1 MANTRKRSL
10 PAALLFFVI
19 ISAITIIWSGPF
31 LWMVVASFKPQTF
44 GGLEMA
50 SVWPNFVP
58 TFANYELAWSSAEF
72 VVLYINTI
80 IVVFGILI
88 VQLVTITLAAYAF
101 ARLEFPFKT
110 FLFYLFLLQLMIVP
124 PILIVPNLKTLV
136 GMGLSDTLI
145 AVMAPYFASA
155 FGTFL
160 MRQTFKSIPTDFED
174 AAVIDGC
181 NWFQILRYVLLP
193 LAKPALVA
201 FSIVSVV
208 AHWNEFLWPLM
219 VIDSPEKQTL
229 TVGLAS
235 FTRAAE
241 GAADWG
247 LIAAG
252 TMIVMLPLIVGFTLF
267 QKTFVNSFMFSGIK

>member
-1 MANTRKRSL
+1 MSATRQKSL
-10 PAALLFFVI
+10 PAMLLFFGI
-19 ISAITIIWSGPF
+19 ISAVTIIWSGPF
-31 LWMVVASFKPQTF
+31 LWMIVASFKPQTF
-44 GGLEMA
+44 GGLDMA
-50 SVWPNFVP
+50 SVMPNFEP
-58 TFANYELAWSSAEF
+58 TLDNYRMAFMSAEF
-72 VVLYINTI
+72 GTMYLNTL
-80 IVVFGILI
+80 IVTFGTLA
-88 VQLVTITLAAYAF
+88 VQLVTVTLAAYAF
-101 ARLEFPFKT
+101 ARLEFRFKT
-110 FLFYLFLLQLMIVP
+110 TIFYMFLLQLMIVP
-124 PILIVPNLKTLV
+124 PILIVPNLKTIV
-136 GMGLSDTLI
+136 AIGLSDTLV

-155 FGTFL
+155 FGIFL
-160 MRQTFKSIPTDFED
+160 MRQTFKSIPRDFED

-219 VIDSPEKQTL
+219 VIDSPDKMTL

-252 TMIVMLPLIVGFTLF
+252 TMIVMLPLIIAFLLF
-267 QKTFVNSFMFSGIK
+267 QKQFVNSFMFSGIK

>member
-1 MANTRKRSL
+1 MSATRKKSL
-10 PAALLFFVI
+10 PAAITFTVI
-19 ISAITIIWSGPF
+19 ISIVAIVWSGPF
-31 LWMVVASFKPQTF
+31 LWMIIAAFKPQSM

-50 SVWPNFVP
+50 SLWPNFTP
-58 TFANYELAWSSAEF
+58 TMANFQLAWESADF
-72 VVLYINTI
+72 VILYINTL
-80 IVVFGILI
+80 IVVFGTLI
-88 VQLVTITLAAYAF
+88 VQLVTVTLAAYAF

-110 FLFYLFLLQLMIVP
+110 TLFYLFLLQLMIVP
-124 PILIVPNLKTLV
+124 PILIVPNLKTVVAL
-136 GMGLSDTLI
+136 GMSDTLV

-160 MRQTFKSIPTDFED
+160 LRQTFKSIPRDFED

-181 NWFQILRYVLLP
+181 NWFQILRYVLIP
-193 LAKPALVA
+193 LAKPALIA
-201 FSIVSVV
+201 FAIVSVV
-208 AHWNEFLWPLM
+208 SHWNEFLWPLM

-235 FTRAAE
+235 FTRSAE

-252 TMIVMLPLIVGFTLF
+252 TMLVMLPLMVAFFAF
-267 QKTFVNSFMFSGIK
+267 QKQFINSFMFSGIK

>member
-1 MANTRKRSL
+1 MTKGRQKSL
-10 PAALLFFVI
+10 PAALAFFVI
-19 ISAITIIWSGPF
+19 ISVVAIVWSGPF
-31 LWMVVASFKPQTF
+31 LWMIVASFRPQTM
-44 GGLEMA
+44 GGLDMA
-50 SVWPNFVP
+50 SIWPNFKP
-58 TFANYELAWSSAEF
+58 TLANFWLAMESADF
-72 VVLYINTI
+72 VLLYANTL

-124 PILIVPNLKTLV
+124 PILIVPNLKTVV
-136 GMGLSDTLI
+136 GLGLSDTLVG
-145 AVMAPYFASA
+145 VMAPYFASA

-160 MRQTFKSIPTDFED
+160 LRQAFKSIPPDFED

-181 NWFQILRYVLLP
+181 NWFQILRYVLIP

-201 FSIVSVV
+201 FAIVSVV
-208 AHWNEFLWPLM
+208 FHWNEFLWPLM
-219 VIDSPEKQTL
+219 VIDSPENQTL

-235 FTRAAE
+235 FTRSAE

-252 TMIVMLPLIVGFTLF
+252 TLLVMLPLMIAFFIF
-267 QKTFVNSFMFSGIK
+267 QKQFVNSFMFSGIK

>member
-1 MANTRKRSL
+1 MAASNQKSL

-19 ISAITIIWSGPF
+19 ISVITVVWSGPF

-44 GGLEMA
+44 GGLDMA
-50 SVWPNFVP
+50 SVIP
-58 TFANYELAWSSAEF
+58 TFKPTLANYQNAFASAEF
-72 VVLYINTI
+72 PLMYMNTL
-80 IVVFGILI
+80 IVVFGTLI
-88 VQLVTITLAAYAF
+88 VQLVTVTLAAYAF

-110 FLFYLFLLQLMIVP
+110 TLFYLFLLQMMIVP
-124 PILIVPNLKTLV
+124 PILIVPNLKTIVSL
-136 GMGLSDTLI
+136 GLSDTLV

-160 MRQTFKSIPTDFED
+160 LRQTFKSIPRDFED
-174 AAVIDGC
+174 AAVIDGA
-181 NWFQILRYVLLP
+181 NWFQILRHVLLP
-193 LAKPALVA
+193 LAKPALIA

-219 VIDSPEKQTL
+219 VIDSPENMTL

-252 TMIVMLPLIVGFTLF
+252 TMIVMAPLIVAFILF
-267 QKTFVNSFMFSGIK
+267 QKQFVNSFMFSGIK

>member
-1 MANTRKRSL
+1 MAVRNQKSL
-10 PAALLFFVI
+10 PAALLFFVV
-19 ISAITIIWSGPF
+19 ISSITIIWSGPF

-44 GGLEMA
+44 GGLDMA
-50 SVWPNFVP
+50 SIIPDFKP
-58 TFANYELAWSSAEF
+58 TLENYRNAFASADF
-72 VVLYINTI
+72 PVMYMNTL
-80 IVVFGILI
+80 IVVFGTLI
-88 VQLVTITLAAYAF
+88 VQLITVTLAAFAF

-110 FLFYLFLLQLMIVP
+110 ALFYLFLLQMMIVP
-124 PILIVPNLKTLV
+124 PILIVPNLKTV
-136 GMGLSDTLI
+136 VRIGLSDTLVG
-145 AVMAPYFASA
+145 VMAPYFASA

-160 MRQTFKSIPTDFED
+160 LRQTFKSIPRDFED
-174 AAVIDGC
+174 AAVIDGA
-181 NWFQILRYVLLP
+181 NWFQVLRHVLLP
-193 LAKPALVA
+193 LAKPAIVA

-219 VIDSPEKQTL
+219 VIDSPQNMTL

-252 TMIVMLPLIVGFTLF
+252 TMIVMFPLIVAFVLF
-267 QKTFVNSFMFSGIK
+267 QKQFVKSFMFSGIK

>member
-1 MANTRKRSL
+1 MSVSRKKSL
-10 PAALLFFVI
+10 PAAIAFTLI
-19 ISAITIIWSGPF
+19 ISIVAIVWSGPF
-31 LWMVVASFKPQTF
+31 LWMIVASFKADTM
-44 GGLEMA
+44 GGLNMA
-50 SVWPNFVP
+50 SIWPNFTP
-58 TFANYELAWSSAEF
+58 TMANFKMAWSSADF
-72 VVLYINTI
+72 IVLYINSL

-88 VQLVTITLAAYAF
+88 VQLITITLAAYAF

-110 FLFYLFLLQLMIVP
+110 TLFYLFLMQLMIVP
-124 PILIVPNLKTLV
+124 PILIVPNLKTVV
-136 GMGLSDTLI
+136 GLGMADTLI

-160 MRQTFKSIPTDFED
+160 LRQTFKSIPRDFED

-252 TMIVMLPLIVGFTLF
+252 TLLVMLPLMVLFLTF
-267 QKTFVNSFMFSGIK
+267 QKQFVNSFMFSGIK

>member
-1 MANTRKRSL
+1 MTANNQKSI

-19 ISAITIIWSGPF
+19 ISLITIVWSGPF

-44 GGLEMA
+44 GGLDMA
-50 SVWPNFVP
+50 SILP
-58 TFANYELAWSSAEF
+58 TFRPTLENYRNAFASAEF
-72 VVLYINTI
+72 PIMYMNTL
-80 IVVFGILI
+80 IVVFGTLI
-88 VQLVTITLAAYAF
+88 VQLITVTLAAFAF

-110 FLFYLFLLQLMIVP
+110 TLFYLFLLQMMIVP
-124 PILIVPNLKTLV
+124 PILIVPNLRTIV
-136 GMGLSDTLI
+136 SIGLSDTLV
-145 AVMAPYFASA
+145 AVMAPYLASA

-160 MRQTFKSIPTDFED
+160 LRQTFKSIPRDFED
-174 AAVIDGC
+174 AAVIDGA
-181 NWFQILRYVLLP
+181 NWFQILRHVLLP
-193 LAKPALVA
+193 LAKPAIVA

-219 VIDSPEKQTL
+219 VIDSPENMTL

-252 TMIVMLPLIVGFTLF
+252 TMIVMLPLIVAFVLF
-267 QKTFVNSFMFSGIK
+267 QKQFVSSFMFSGIK

>member
-1 MANTRKRSL
+1 MAASNKKSI

-19 ISAITIIWSGPF
+19 ISAITVIWSGPF

-44 GGLEMA
+44 GGLDMA
-50 SVWPNFVP
+50 SIIP
-58 TFANYELAWSSAEF
+58 TFKPTLANYKNALASAEF
-72 VVLYINTI
+72 PLLYMNT
-80 IVVFGILI
+80 LI
-88 VQLVTITLAAYAF
+88 VAFGTLTVQLITVTLAAFAF

-110 FLFYLFLLQLMIVP
+110 TLFYLFLMQMMIVP
-124 PILIVPNLKTLV
+124 PILIVPNLKTIV
-136 GMGLSDTLI
+136 HIGLSDTLV

-160 MRQTFKSIPTDFED
+160 LRQTFKSIPRDFED
-174 AAVIDGC
+174 AAVIDGA
-181 NWFQILRYVLLP
+181 NWFQNLRYVLLP
-193 LAKPALVA
+193 LARPAIVA
-201 FSIVSVV
+201 FSIVSIV

-219 VIDSPEKQTL
+219 VIDSPENMTL

-252 TMIVMLPLIVGFTLF
+252 TMIVMLPLIVAFVLF
-267 QKTFVNSFMFSGIK
+267 QKQFVNSFMFSGLK

>member
-1 MANTRKRSL
+1 M
-10 PAALLFFVI
+10 
-19 ISAITIIWSGPF
+19 
-31 LWMVVASFKPQTF
+31 
-44 GGLEMA
+44 
-50 SVWPNFVP
+50 
-58 TFANYELAWSSAEF
+58 
-72 VVLYINTI
+72 
-80 IVVFGILI
+80 
-88 VQLVTITLAAYAF
+88 
-101 ARLEFPFKT
+101 
-110 FLFYLFLLQLMIVP
+110 MIVP
-124 PILIVPNLKTLV
+124 PILIVPNLKTVVSL
-136 GMGLSDTLI
+136 GMADTLV

-160 MRQTFKSIPTDFED
+160 LRQTFKSIPRDFED

-201 FSIVSVV
+201 FAIVSVV

-252 TMIVMLPLIVGFTLF
+252 TLLVMLPLMVAFLIF
-267 QKTFVNSFMFSGIK
+267 QKQFVNSFMFSGIK